1 MKRAGG
7 DSVLGGSFAVV
18 RTAAATDRK
27 LYERLSSR
35 ICRASFLFFFTFS
48 LARISVGAVSKLFL
62 CLAVKDHTA
71 CVYIYRES
79 EVSREDTVARLVLWN
94 YAILRIL
101 EIREPFRWI
110 VTSRGFSPFARR
122 HMIFFHHLLL
132 LLFTPRYSRSCLFKC
147 VFLIN

>member
-27 LYERLSSR
+27 LYEHLSSR
-35 ICRASFLFFFTFS
+35 ICRAPFLFFFTFS

-71 CVYIYRES
+71 CVHIYARVYRES
-79 EVSREDTVARLVLWN
+79 AVSREGTVVCLV
-94 YAILRIL
+94 
-101 EIREPFRWI
+101 P
-110 VTSRGFSPFARR
+110 
-122 HMIFFHHLLL
+122 
-132 LLFTPRYSRSCLFKC
+132 
-147 VFLIN
+147 